1 MYNRRGTQ
9 AHSIYWEIIE
19 MLIGIIGAMARET
32 DAVIARISSPET
44 HTICGIRYCKGTLE
58 GVPVVAA
65 QCGIGKVFAALC
77 AALMIEHW
85 HPDLILNI
93 GVAGALTDG
102 LDIADIVIAD
112 SAVEHDMDTTPI
124 GDPPGLISG
133 PNVVHMPV
141 NAAAA
146 AGIARAAKSLGCH
159 TVTAAIATGDQ
170 FIEHLEDKQRIARDF
185 CAAACDMEGGA
196 IAQVAM
202 TAGVPYAAYRAISDT
217 LRGNG
222 QEYALN
228 ADRAAGAS
236 IRLLTAFLNDLRE
249 EAYEL

>member
-1 MYNRRGTQ
+1 
-9 AHSIYWEIIE
+9 

-44 HTICGIRYCKGTLE
+44 DTVCGIRYCKGTLE

-133 PNVVHMPV
+133 PGIVHIPCD
-141 NAAAA
+141 ADLSALLRRSAEE
-146 AGIARAAKSLGCH
+146 AGLRWEEGA
-159 TVTAAIATGDQ
+159 VATGDQ
-170 FIEHLEDKQRIARDF
+170 FIASEEYVKILQNDFHAIA
-185 CAAACDMEGGA
+185 CEMEGAA
-196 IAQVAM
+196 IAVVCSEYEMPFVVIRAM
-202 TAGVPYAAYRAISDT
+202 SDKADGLAHESYENMADKAADNSSRIIMQM
-217 LRGNG
+217 L
-222 QEYALN
+222 E
-228 ADRAAGAS
+228 S
-236 IRLLTAFLNDLRE
+236 I
-249 EAYEL
+249 

>member
-1 MYNRRGTQ
+1 MYNKGVDT
-9 AHSIYWEIIE
+9 E

-32 DAVIARISSPET
+32 DAIMARMANARMET
-44 HTICGIRYCKGTLE
+44 VCGIRCCRGMLD
-58 GVPVVAA
+58 GLPAVVA

-77 AALMIEHW
+77 AAVMIERY
-85 HPDLILNI
+85 HPDLLLNI
-93 GVAGALTDG
+93 GVAGALIDG
-102 LDIADIVIAD
+102 LDIADIVVAD

-141 NAAAA
+141 HTEASARLRKAAERL
-146 AGIARAAKSLGCH
+146 GFRA
-159 TVTAAIATGDQ
+159 VTAAIATGDQ

-185 CAAACDMEGGA
+185 GAAACDMEGGA

-202 TAGVPYAAYRAISDT
+202 TAQVPYAAYRAISDT

-228 ADRAAGAS
+228 ADKAAAAS
-236 IRLLTAFLNDLRE
+236 ARLLTEFLYDFKE
-249 EAYEL
+249 VPYEL